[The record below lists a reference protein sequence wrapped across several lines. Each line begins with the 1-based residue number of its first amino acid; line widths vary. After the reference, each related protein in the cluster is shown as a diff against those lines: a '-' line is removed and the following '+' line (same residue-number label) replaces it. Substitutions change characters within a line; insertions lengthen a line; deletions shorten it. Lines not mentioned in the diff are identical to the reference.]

1 MITIHETLDL
11 MENHTIVLGYGDV
24 GHRVVE
30 RLMNAS
36 VPLVV
41 VDSNEEMFEDV
52 DFTHFIGDATSEST
66 LKKVGLE
73 RASTIIM
80 TIGTDSDIIFATLVT
95 RKLNPNSI
103 ILARANDTHSIDKMY
118 KAGADYV
125 ASLSIIAGQ
134 MLGRIAVL
142 PQDHPIKEETTM
154 MYEGIEIEK
163 YNVSSSSPLVGKT
176 LVDLD
181 LRNTIGC
188 TVIGIHIGDETRS
201 KIEPTTVILKGM
213 TIAVLGSEEQI
224 DSFREK
230 YVK

>member
-1 MITIHETLDL
+1 

-118 KAGADYV
+118 KAGA
-125 ASLSIIAGQ
+125 
-134 MLGRIAVL
+134 
-142 PQDHPIKEETTM
+142 
-154 MYEGIEIEK
+154 
-163 YNVSSSSPLVGKT
+163 
-176 LVDLD
+176 
-181 LRNTIGC
+181 
-188 TVIGIHIGDETRS
+188 
-201 KIEPTTVILKGM
+201 
-213 TIAVLGSEEQI
+213 
-224 DSFREK
+224 
-230 YVK
+230 